1 MNINTINEYAEN
13 VLFFVSCV
21 FQLPRAQL
29 DAHLKTKKN
38 KNLKLHLQL
47 FPLLQ
52 AIHWNQ
58 GSELGEQ
65 VETINCQ
72 ISALKVTQSDTGTQ
86 QSLSKCQSAKA
97 KHIHENSCFE
107 SKQWWSVVKR
117 RGADSSCSCWTLQC
131 MKCTC
136 MLMCAVPCTRYHR
149 RTVGRY
155 CCWQGHRIN
164 LGNVASFR
172 RCSYSDSLNE
182 MQTSHLGFKT
192 FNFQLLLGA
201 QFRREGSMQ
210 NEWKIANVIYIKVR
224 LEETNYASDSRQ
236 YS

>member
-1 MNINTINEYAEN
+1 MQRK
-13 VLFFVSCV
+13 SCSLWV
-21 FQLPRAQL
+21 VCFSSHVCRW
-29 DAHLKTKKN
+29 DAHFKE
-38 KNLKLHLQL
+38 LKLHLQL
-47 FPLLQ
+47 LFLWR
-52 AIHWNQ
+52 AIHWTR
-58 GSELGEQ
+58 GSELGEHA
-65 VETINCQ
+65 ETINCQ
-72 ISALKVTQSDTGTQ
+72 ISAPKVTPSDTGAQ
-86 QSLSKCQSAKA
+86 QSLSKRQKAKA
-97 KHIHENSCFE
+97 KQIYENSCFE
-107 SKQWWSVVKR
+107 SKQRRSVVKR
-117 RGADSSCSCWTLQC
+117 HGADLSRGCWTPQC

-136 MLMCAVPCTRYHR
+136 MLMRAIPCTRYHR

-182 MQTSHLGFKT
+182 MQTSHLRFKT

-224 LEETNYASDSRQ
+224 LETNYASDSRQ